1 MATSKAVRYPKVPTK
16 IKIGAQDWTIIERDR
31 GDDGIIAD
39 DSYGYT
45 LQKTNTIVLDK
56 HCPPSR
62 KRQTLFHEL
71 FHAIRFSN
79 GSSGIKPNLEDI
91 QPDEVIA
98 TWEHYFIAM
107 YEDTMLLVLREN
119 PAVSDYLLSNE

>member
-1 MATSKAVRYPKVPTK
+1 MTSKAIKFPKLPTK
-16 IKIGAQDWTIIERDR
+16 IKIGAQDWTVIERDR
-31 GDDGIIAD
+31 ADDGYIAD

-45 LQKTNTIVLDK
+45 LQKTNVIVIDK

-62 KRQTLFHEL
+62 KRQTLFHEI
-71 FHAIRFSN
+71 FHAIRYSN
-79 GSSGIKPNLEDI
+79 GSSGIKPDMENI
-91 QPDEVIA
+91 QPDEIIG

-119 PAVSDYLLSNE
+119 PALSNYLLSQE